1 MAFILKFAWET
12 LNSIHSQICLR
23 DLINQK
29 LWQNNLTY
37 IIITIPR
44 DLKEKRSPPRE
55 TKINGF
61 TTQSINSTTIWLCAR
76 GSCLGCMNIHN
87 VIEQIYPELLLL
99 QAGLINKQVNRR
111 SSRNSC
117 SRTRSGPTYP

>member
-29 LWQNNLTY
+29 LWQNNLRY

-55 TKINGF
+55 IKINTDLPLNQLTRQRFG
-61 TTQSINSTTIWLCAR
+61 CAQE
-76 GSCLGCMNIHN
+76 G
-87 VIEQIYPELLLL
+87 
-99 QAGLINKQVNRR
+99 AA
-111 SSRNSC
+111 
-117 SRTRSGPTYP
+117 